1 MSEERLTIGRL
12 LFPPGWEA
20 EAHDDNPKLKEVQE
34 TIRKELR
41 SADMFAVSSA
51 LLNKI
56 AALLD
61 DQVLDALAGG
71 WSKSV
76 EILKYRD
83 REKYPPQNSYLIAL
97 GEHTVSHECHPS
109 IDLFINN
116 VRHKT
121 LEFVV
126 KLAVELKGFQLEIQD
141 ARIRKIHTGAWA
153 GSGSVTLSGMEIYKK
168 ELKPVALPGIVDLGE
183 GWLIGESRP
192 GAAPTQPQ
200 SGSLASGA
208 S

>member
-1 MSEERLTIGRL
+1 MSEETLTIGRL

-20 EAHDDNPKLKEVQE
+20 EAHDDNPKLQEVQE

-41 SADMFAVSSA
+41 SADRFAVSSA

-56 AALLD
+56 ADLLD
-61 DQVLDALAGG
+61 DPVLDAFAGG
-71 WSKSV
+71 WSKSS

-83 REKYPPQNSYLIAL
+83 REKYPPQNSFLVAL
-97 GEHTVSHECHPS
+97 GEHTMSNEYHPS

-116 VRHKT
+116 IRHKT

-153 GSGSVTLSGMEIYKK
+153 GSGNVALGGMEIYKK

-183 GWLIGESRP
+183 GWPIGDSRP
-192 GAAPTQPQ
+192 VTTQTPPQ
-200 SGSLASGA
+200 SGSPASGA